1 MTLINKCSLSKNI
14 EIKSRYYMSK
24 AKLPLSSQNH
34 QHQSLN
40 NMRRKATLL
49 FILISLV
56 YFITVIFFTEFWL
69 AQCINAFAEAAI
81 VGALADWFAVVALFK
96 RPLGLPIPHTSII
109 PANKEKIAAS
119 IGQFIASNFLSRKAI
134 NKKLL
139 HFDLI
144 SVITDWLVKEENLN
158 KSSNLFVSLM
168 PELTKI
174 IPEAELR
181 RIIELSARRGA
192 EKISLST
199 IAAHLLDILWVN
211 GEAQIILDRIIV
223 YLGDLLV
230 NKEEYI
236 KSRVSH
242 NAPKW
247 MPKWIDSI
255 LVERVLNGIMLSL
268 KNLQDPSHKW
278 RKDINKSIEKLI
290 KELENDPEYFD
301 KGEALKTRIL
311 SDPVFIKQMD
321 YLWTKVKDEII
332 NEFSTHKLSIKDEIK
347 FIIINIVK
355 FLQSNPG
362 VKNKLNRFIRLTLIK
377 IITPRRDQI
386 GLYVN
391 EIICSWDSE
400 TLVHKIELN
409 VGKDLQYIRIN
420 GTLIG
425 GLAGLLLYIL
435 THFLLVLR

>member
-1 MTLINKCSLSKNI
+1 
-14 EIKSRYYMSK
+14 MSK
-24 AKLPLSSQNH
+24 ANPILFSQNH
-34 QHQSLN
+34 LHKSLSD
-40 NMRRKATLL
+40 MRRNATLL
-49 FILISLV
+49 FLLVTLV
-56 YFITVIFFTEFWL
+56 YFFTVIFFTEFWWV
-69 AQCINAFAEAAI
+69 QCINVFAEAAM

-109 PANKEKIAAS
+109 PENKQKIASS
-119 IGQFIASNFLSRKAI
+119 IGLFIANNFLSRNAI

-144 SVITDWLVKEENLN
+144 KTISEWLANDENLE
-158 KSSNLFVSLM
+158 KSSNFLVSLI

-192 EKISLST
+192 EKISLSM
-199 IAAHLLDILWVN
+199 IAANLLDILWAN
-211 GEAQIILDRIIV
+211 GEAQIILDRLII
-223 YLGDLLV
+223 YLGDLLL

-236 KSRVSH
+236 KRRISH

-255 LVERVLNGIMLSL
+255 LVERVLSGIMLSL
-268 KNLQDPSHKW
+268 NNLQDPSHKW
-278 RKDINKSIEKLI
+278 RKDINQSIENLI
-290 KELENDPEYFD
+290 KELHQDPDYFN
-301 KGEALKTRIL
+301 KGEALKSSIL
-311 SDPVFIKQMD
+311 SDPVFIKQMN
-321 YLWTKVKDEII
+321 YLWTKVKDEMVY
-332 NEFSTHKLSIKDEIK
+332 EFSTQKTGIKDEIK
-347 FIIINIVK
+347 FLILGIIN
-355 FLQSNPG
+355 FTQSNQD
-362 VKNKLNRFIRLTLIK
+362 VKDKLNRFIRLSIIK

-400 TLVHKIELN
+400 TLVEKIELN

-425 GLAGLLLYIL
+425 GLAGLSLYII
-435 THFLLVLR
+435 THFLLALR